1 MKRFLLIVA
10 FLLAV
15 LPASAQMSKLR
26 FHGFEVKS
34 VVPTGFRTLR
44 ATVELELVNGGAKEF
59 EMNDIVLTVYRG
71 GKPFV
76 TGKCPSIPVD
86 KGDSVVKAV
95 GNFRLAEGVSLLSAL
110 RSVLNINL
118 NDYSADVTLTA
129 LGDNGHD
136 QDFMMKGFSVAK
148 AAKSRK
154 K

>member
-1 MKRFLLIVA
+1 MKRLLLLAA

-15 LPASAQMSKLR
+15 LPASAQMSQLR
-26 FHGFEVKS
+26 FRGFEVKS
-34 VVPTGFRTLR
+34 VVPTGFRTVR
-44 ATVELELVNGGAKEF
+44 ATVEVELVNGGGKAF
-59 EMNDIVLTVYRG
+59 EMNDIALTIYRD

-76 TGKCPSIPVD
+76 TGECPSIPVE

-95 GNFRLAEGVSLLSAL
+95 GSFRLADGVSLFSAL
-110 RSVLNINL
+110 RSVMNIKL
-118 NDYSADVTLTA
+118 DEYSADVTLTA

-136 QDFMMKGFSVAK
+136 QDFMLKGFSVAK